1 MSAGTVGAR
10 GGAVRRLLTGE
21 RVRTLAG
28 FALAAV
34 ALLGVAPALLSDFRL
49 GLLAKFLCLAMVAVG
64 IGLAWGRGGMLTL
77 GQGVYFGLGGYLM
90 AMHLKLAD
98 AGPGGVP
105 DFMLLYGDGTVPG
118 WWEPLRSPV
127 VTVVAIV
134 VVPVALASVL
144 GFAVFTRRV
153 RGAYFAILSQA
164 LAAAFAILLVGQQ
177 KVTGGTNGL
186 NGFRSFFGYDLADPV
201 NKEMLYLIAA
211 GTLLAMVA
219 IVRLLMRSRFGEL
232 LVAVR
237 DQENRVRFLG
247 YDPAVVK
254 VVAYA
259 VAAAFA
265 AIGGALFVP
274 IVGIISPADVGV
286 VPSIGFLVGVAI
298 GGRATLLGPVLGA
311 LAVSWAQTSLS
322 EQFPSFWTYFQG
334 ALFILV
340 VAFLP
345 GGLASLGGVWRRW
358 RGGPAGPDD
367 LPVDGTSAEGS
378 VPPGARA
385 RAVPGRAAVT
395 DEPREPE
402 PEPESVTARSTP

>member
-1 MSAGTVGAR
+1 MSAATTGGTSRLSALYRSSRAR
-10 GGAVRRLLTGE
+10 VI
-21 RVRTLAG
+21 VG
-28 FALAAV
+28 FAVAAV
-34 ALLGVAPALLSDFRL
+34 LLFAVAPATLSTFRL
-49 GLLAKFLCLAMVAVG
+49 GLLGKFLCLAMVAVG

-77 GQGVYFGLGGYLM
+77 GQGVFFGLGAYIM

-105 DFMLLYGDGTVPG
+105 DFMMLYGSGEVPG
-118 WWEPLRSPV
+118 WWEPFRSPV
-127 VTVVAIV
+127 VTILAIAV
-134 VVPVALASVL
+134 IPAGLAALL

-177 KVTGGTNGL
+177 ATTGGTNGL

-201 NKEMLYLIAA
+201 NKRMLFFIAA
-211 GTLLAMVA
+211 GALLVMVA
-219 IVRLLMRSRFGEL
+219 IARQLMVSRFGEL

-247 YDPAVVK
+247 YDPAKVK

-259 VAAAFA
+259 VAAFMA
-265 AIGGALFVP
+265 AVGGALFVP

-286 VPSIGFLVGVAI
+286 VPSIGFLIGVAI
-298 GGRATLLGPVLGA
+298 GGRATLLGPVLGSI
-311 LAVSWAQTSLS
+311 AVSWAQTSLS
-322 EQFPSFWTYFQG
+322 ETFPSGWIYAQG

-345 GGLASLGGVWRRW
+345 GGLAELFTRWRRS
-358 RGGPAGPDD
+358 RGGAVPDGGAPGPADDGASGAPDD
-367 LPVDGTSAEGS
+367 EDATAVDHDPATT
-378 VPPGARA
+378 
-385 RAVPGRAAVT
+385 GR
-395 DEPREPE
+395 
-402 PEPESVTARSTP
+402 TA